1 MYACSVRPT
10 VTYGYKGFIHS
21 IVYSCVKDRQTDRHT
36 NIEEAESDIK
46 SRQTLSRQTFYKA
59 VEL

>member
-46 SRQTLSRQTFYKA
+46 SNVIQDDICNSMTMCG
-59 VEL
+59 

>member
-1 MYACSVRPT
+1 
-10 VTYGYKGFIHS
+10 
-21 IVYSCVKDRQTDRHT
+21 VKDRQTDRHT
-36 NIEEAESDIK
+36 HIEEAESDIL